1 MQKNF
6 AYLNVLIASLFLT
19 FSNFAFCAPVEIKLA
34 YLAPEG
40 THWDQDIRSMAL
52 EMEKETANAVK
63 FKLYAGGTAG
73 DESDALSKIKIGQL
87 SGGMFTG
94 KTLGDIYADSR
105 VFEIPFTFKG
115 DNKKALKILEKMSP
129 YFEAEFK
136 KSGYASLGMYEIGP
150 VYLGSTKK
158 VKDLA
163 SLKGLKVWAWQ
174 GDKIAEALIGSLEL
188 VSESLSLPDVL
199 TSLSSGIIN
208 AAYAPPLGMTALQW
222 HTKMKYI
229 INYPVAYSI
238 GSLIISLKTW
248 NKISA
253 ENQKKILSISN
264 KYIAKSNS
272 KTQEDNQK
280 TLDSFASMK
289 IKMVDFP
296 KADIEKSTELRKK
309 VVSKLVPSFISQKAF
324 DEFEKELK
332 K

>member
-1 MQKNF
+1 
-6 AYLNVLIASLFLT
+6 
-19 FSNFAFCAPVEIKLA
+19 
-34 YLAPEG
+34 
-40 THWDQDIRSMAL
+40 
-52 EMEKETANAVK
+52 
-63 FKLYAGGTAG
+63 
-73 DESDALSKIKIGQL
+73 
-87 SGGMFTG
+87 
-94 KTLGDIYADSR
+94 
-105 VFEIPFTFKG
+105 
-115 DNKKALKILEKMSP
+115 MSP

-136 KSGYASLGMYEIGP
+136 KKGYASLGMYEIGP
-150 VYLGSTKK
+150 VYLGSTKE

-174 GDKIAEALIGSLEL
+174 GDKIAEALIQSLEL

-248 NKISA
+248 NKISP
-253 ENQKKILSISN
+253 ENQKKILSISS
-264 KYIAKSNS
+264 KYIAKSNA

-280 TLDSFASMK
+280 TLDSFNSMK

-296 KADIEKSTELRKK
+296 KVDIDKSSELRKK
-309 VVSKLVPSFISQKAF
+309 VVAKLVPSFISQKAL

-332 K
+332 KN